1 MLFPGILC
9 KDIIN
14 RSNRKEM
21 VVIAVITMSML
32 LYIMYNTIGAFAY
45 SSNIMRSLTAVST
58 MDDELRISYAL
69 ANIGGFGIAY
79 GSGAVVVLLI
89 TLVVN
94 KLQRKGLRLI
104 TYLLLGFFLYFVL
117 NAFYRHQYF
126 PHT

>member
-1 MLFPGILC
+1 
-9 KDIIN
+9 
-14 RSNRKEM
+14 
-21 VVIAVITMSML
+21 
-32 LYIMYNTIGAFAY
+32 MYNTIGAFAY

-117 NAFYRHQYF
+117 NAQFTTLLFFNYVLLDFFLY
-126 PHT
+126 TILSMDNKISSS